1 MTEFSD
7 ENTDVLDDLFHL
19 ALQQPVD
26 QRGAWLKQRCG
37 EDRVLYEELSS
48 LLQAHEQSGDFLE
61 GQVCLPEPD
70 GPDLSGQQVG
80 VYRID
85 SLIAR
90 GGMGQVYR
98 AHRCDGS
105 YEQIVAIKVVD
116 RGHIQN
122 QLFQAERQILAD
134 LNHPAI
140 TTILDGG
147 LMPESE
153 YPYLVMEYIDGI
165 QITDYVQSQSLSC
178 KARVVLFL
186 SLLDAVSLAHQRG
199 VIHCDL
205 KPANIF
211 VDQRG
216 DLKLLDFGVAHA
228 VARSRDDEPG
238 RAECYGLTAGYSS
251 PQRLA
256 GAKPVIADDIY
267 SLGVVFALIMTETD
281 PGQYKTTLSSGLRR
295 LANSLSPEARSI
307 FEKAANDFPEQ
318 RYASTAEFAD
328 ELRGWLA
335 GRPISAMH
343 GKRLYQFGKHLQRH
357 RLAWLSGALFVA
369 VLLAGMQAWWQ
380 NDRADRAQVLAELQR
395 DMATQLAKSVIQD
408 LDNKVVLLEGSTLVR
423 LNNAREALARL
434 EEIHRAEPQNLKIQS
449 ALADAHL
456 QIGGLM
462 ANPFQL
468 HIGQFEE
475 GREHIRQAYDLY
487 LNIYAQAPDTASLMA
502 LVRGERFIAAQLVY
516 VEGKVADGLKLE
528 ADRLARFKD
537 IEQTLSPGAKS
548 ILGVKY
554 VVISHILIQMEKLTE
569 AAVGYERAARLVMEP
584 DAAQSEFIQERMRKT
599 YDFFAA
605 EKALFS
611 LVKGD
616 LAEAESGAQ
625 QIIQRNAGRKYWRY
639 QHTASQANQI
649 LACVALLDRQDTQ
662 SAAKYLFEARGI
674 VQNLSDA
681 FPAAVS
687 LQWALQ
693 RFAGLDDMQNTDQP
707 GSLQAWIDQFSCA
720 RPQSIAQPAA
730 PPGGWLPLRQQLS
743 FSFLDVIKP

>member
-1 MTEFSD
+1 MTKFS
-7 ENTDVLDDLFHL
+7 EESSGELDDLL
-19 ALQQPVD
+19 YLVLRQPQV
-26 QRGAWLKQRCG
+26 QRKGWLKKRCG
-37 EDRVLYEELSS
+37 TDQALYEELCS
-48 LLQAHEQSGDFLE
+48 LLQAHEQSGDFLQ
-61 GQVCLPEPD
+61 GSVSLPEPE
-70 GPDLSGQQVG
+70 GPDLSGQRVG
-80 VYRID
+80 VYQID

-147 LMPESE
+147 LMPESG
-153 YPYLVMEYIDGI
+153 YPYLVMEYIDGV
-165 QITDYVQSQSLSC
+165 QITDYVQSHSLSC
-178 KARVVLFL
+178 EARVALFL

-205 KPANIF
+205 KPGNIF
-211 VDQRG
+211 VDQQG
-216 DLKLLDFGVAHA
+216 DLRLLDFGVAHA

-238 RAECYGLTAGYSS
+238 RPEYYGLTAGFSS

-281 PGQYKTTLSSGLRR
+281 PAQYKTTLSSGLRR
-295 LANSLSPEARSI
+295 LANSLSSEARAI
-307 FEKAANDFPEQ
+307 FEKAASDLPER
-318 RYASTAEFAD
+318 RYASAAEFAD
-328 ELRGWLA
+328 ELRGWMA
-335 GRPISAMH
+335 GRPVGAMA
-343 GKRLYQFGKHLQRH
+343 GNVMYPFGKHLRRH
-357 RLAWLSGALFVA
+357 RLVWLSGALFLA
-369 VLLAGMQAWWQ
+369 VLVAGMQAWWQ
-380 NDRADRAQVLAELQR
+380 NDRADRTQVLAELQR

-408 LDNKVVLLEGSTLVR
+408 LDNKVALLEGSTLVR
-423 LNNAREALARL
+423 LNNAGEALARL
-434 EEIHRAEPQNLKIQS
+434 EEIYRAEPKNLKIQS

-475 GREHIRQAYDLY
+475 GREHIRQAYTLY
-487 LNIYAQAPDTASLMA
+487 RNIYAQAPDTASLMA

-516 VEGKVADGLKLE
+516 VEGKMADGLKLE
-528 ADRLARFKD
+528 ADRLVQFKG

-554 VVISHILIQMEKLTE
+554 VVISHILMQMGKLKE
-569 AAVGYERAARLVMEP
+569 AAVGYERAARLILEP
-584 DAAQSEFIQERMRKT
+584 DAPQSEFIQERMRKT
-599 YDFFAA
+599 YDFYAA
-605 EKALFS
+605 EHALFS
-611 LVKGD
+611 LANGD
-616 LAEAESGAQ
+616 FAEAESQAQ

-649 LACVALLDRQDTQ
+649 LACIALLGRQDTQ
-662 SAAKYLFEARGI
+662 AARTYLIEARRI
-674 VQNLSDA
+674 VQSLSEA

-687 LQWALQ
+687 LQWALR
-693 RFAGLDDMQNTDQP
+693 RFEGLDM
-707 GSLQAWIDQFSCA
+707 LQGQSGALAVWIDRFSCA
-720 RPQSIAQPAA
+720 RPQNIASPAA
-730 PPGGWLPLRQQLS
+730 PSGGWEPLRQQLS
-743 FSFLDVIKP
+743 FSFLDVIKQ